1 MLWRSVSLETKLTK
15 FTLGIMSDGDDEPV
29 RRIAITAGNES
40 AAQSQAN
47 AAYEKVRREYPDATE
62 LFLADGAG
70 HSWNRTVSAG
80 EWISVA

>member
-1 MLWRSVSLETKLTK
+1 
-15 FTLGIMSDGDDEPV
+15 MSDGDDEPV

-47 AAYEKVRREYPDATE
+47 AAYERVRREYPDATE